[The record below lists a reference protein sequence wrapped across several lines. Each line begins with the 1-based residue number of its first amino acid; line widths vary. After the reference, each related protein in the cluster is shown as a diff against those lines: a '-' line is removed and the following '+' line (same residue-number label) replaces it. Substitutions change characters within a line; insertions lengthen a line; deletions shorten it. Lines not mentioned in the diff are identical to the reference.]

1 MKRNPHN
8 TNQKIHQGSEFHN
21 FKVQEDH
28 GPLIANHLN
37 KTLNCFDRA
46 LQHYTRVCMMRF
58 DLHVPDNYAMSAL
71 TDNSLI
77 ARFFAS
83 LKSKIACSQA
93 HSMRAGNRVNQ
104 TDLRYIWCRE
114 SSTFG
119 RTHFHVAILVNQD
132 AYAFIGKFDLTS
144 NNMFTRIHEAWASA
158 LGIYVD
164 DALGL
169 VNIPS
174 NPVYL
179 LHRDDEQSIQE
190 AFYRVSYLS
199 KLDTKQ
205 FDAGIHSFGSSRI

>member
-1 MKRNPHN
+1 
-8 TNQKIHQGSEFHN
+8 
-21 FKVQEDH
+21 
-28 GPLIANHLN
+28 
-37 KTLNCFDRA
+37 
-46 LQHYTRVCMMRF
+46 MMRF

-164 DALGL
+164 DVLGL
-169 VNIPS
+169 VNIPP